1 MCKGAMCLRKHMFAQ
16 QTLRKSQQVDSSVHQ
31 VGTLHAVGITAG
43 QINFIYAKEYSES
56 KSQKSSD
63 LYEKLVALAQLRLDK
78 VKVNIELGPDSIE
91 REKITV
97 GVHLND
103 FVIMDYTQQEYK
115 LYN

>member
-1 MCKGAMCLRKHMFAQ
+1 MFAQ
-16 QTLRKSQQVDSSVHQ
+16 QALRKSQQVDSSVLQ

-56 KSQKSSD
+56 KSHNNSD

-78 VKVNIELGPDSIE
+78 IKVNIELGPDSIE

-97 GVHLND
+97 GVNLND